1 MTALALDPQMLLANA
16 TALAARKPAPGGAGK
31 ARAQAEDFE
40 AMYLSS
46 MFQHM
51 FTGAEGEG
59 PLGNSAGVGAWRS
72 FLTDAYAKTVVKAG
86 GVGIADHVYR
96 SLIAQQEARAR

>member
-1 MTALALDPQMLLANA
+1 
-16 TALAARKPAPGGAGK
+16 
-31 ARAQAEDFE
+31 
-40 AMYLSS
+40 MYLSS

-59 PLGNSAGVGAWRS
+59 PLGNAPGVGAWRS
-72 FLTDAYAKTVVKAG
+72 FLTDAFAKTVVKAG

-96 SLIAQQEARAR
+96 SLIAQQEARAK